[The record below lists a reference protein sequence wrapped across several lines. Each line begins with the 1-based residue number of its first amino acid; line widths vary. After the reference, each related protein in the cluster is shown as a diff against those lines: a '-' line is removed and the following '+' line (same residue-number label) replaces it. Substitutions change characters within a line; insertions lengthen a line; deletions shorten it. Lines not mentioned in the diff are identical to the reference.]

1 MSHYVLGDGGL
12 GDLDAEF
19 QQLAVNAR
27 CIPARVVAA
36 HHPNQ
41 IPNFLR
47 HPGPTWL
54 ATVDFPYPE
63 QTESFPV
70 PGGKCDRALIA
81 IYRGFHPLK
90 NPLRIRR
97 NPLEPVLNAQL

>member
-1 MSHYVLGDGGL
+1 MSHHVLGDGGL

-27 CIPARVVAA
+27 CTPAWVVTA

-41 IPNFLR
+41 IPNLLR

-54 ATVDFPYPE
+54 ATVDFPCPE
-63 QTESFPV
+63 QAESFPV
-70 PGGKCDRALIA
+70 PSDNCVRLDD
-81 IYRGFHPLK
+81 
-90 NPLRIRR
+90 
-97 NPLEPVLNAQL
+97 Q

>member
-1 MSHYVLGDGGL
+1 MSHHVLGDGGL

-27 CIPARVVAA
+27 CTPARVVAA

-41 IPNFLR
+41 IPNLLR

-54 ATVDFPYPE
+54 ATVDFPCPE
-63 QTESFPV
+63 QAESFPV
-70 PGGKCDRALIA
+70 PSDNCVRFDD
-81 IYRGFHPLK
+81 
-90 NPLRIRR
+90 
-97 NPLEPVLNAQL
+97 Q